1 VGKNVIDLG
10 CGTGRLA
17 IAAALLGAKHVIC
30 LDIDRLA
37 LEVAKKRS
45 LELNVSNVIDFVKAW
60 VPHIHF
66 TNIDTVIQNPPFGVW
81 KRHADLVFLTAAF
94 NLKPRTIYS
103 IHKANPK
110 SREIIV
116 REAKNK
122 NYEAKIMSR
131 KHLIIPPFMR
141 HHYKKRHYVLVE
153 IFKFELKDRI

>member
-1 VGKNVIDLG
+1 MGKNVIDLG
-10 CGTGRLA
+10 CGTGRFA
-17 IAAALLGAKHVIC
+17 VAAALLGAKHVIC
-30 LDIDRLA
+30 LDIDCLA
-37 LEVAKKRS
+37 LKVAKKHS
-45 LELNVSNVIDFVKAW
+45 LELNVSSVIDFVKAW

-81 KRHADLVFLTAAF
+81 KRHADLVFLAAAF

-131 KHLIIPPFMR
+131 KRLIIPSFMR
-141 HHYKKRHYVLVE
+141 HHYKRRHYVLVE
-153 IFKFELKDRI
+153 IFKFEFKDRI